1 MQAQPDYLSVP
12 RRALDV
18 EDYIDIL
25 RRHWMWI
32 VGPTFAGLVISVVV
46 AFLWPDTYTSYA
58 VLRITPSQ
66 VSDKIVPTNFNLHM
80 QDRMATMLQD
90 VESRSKLIDM
100 IKKFNL
106 YPSEQAKKTME
117 DIVEEMRRYI
127 HFEALDAGG
136 VGQQQ
141 QQRSAGAAFRV
152 SFQYSSGGPSSR
164 FDAQKVVQEMVNSL
178 MSENVIDRRAK
189 SRITTE
195 FLSEEVKT
203 AKSDL
208 DRIES
213 ELTAFKL
220 RNAGRLPEELQS
232 NLQMQNSYQQQLG
245 AVQEILNRNQQDKMM
260 LETSVANLRTQ
271 LAMLESTIPEASEMT
286 GTKTKTE
293 TRSERL
299 AAAEKRLTDAEE
311 QLAAMKERLTPLHP
325 DLRIANQRIETIR
338 QERDKIAA
346 QVAAEQE
353 KLDKAASNNQPAAA
367 PKKAMNP
374 LALKTR
380 GEIEGQIKTTQ
391 AKIHGLELDSEE
403 RIKMHKGLMDQLRV
417 AAERIQSNPLM
428 QGEYAKLTRD
438 YTLAKERYDR
448 LSQQKSSSEV
458 ANRLEDR
465 SAGENLEELDAANL
479 PDKPSDPNRWL
490 IVGAGTAI
498 GLMLGLFLAGAQEV
512 KNSTMKGLKDV
523 RAYSDLNIL
532 TSVPLLENALL
543 VRRKRRLTWLA
554 WSSAT
559 IVGVVVMSASVY
571 YKYWGNK

>member
-12 RRALDV
+12 RRALDI

-32 VGPTFAGLVISVVV
+32 AGPTLAGVVISVVV
-46 AFLWPDTYTSYA
+46 AFLWPDTFTSYA

-66 VSDKIVPTNFNLHM
+66 VSDRIVPTNFNLHM

-90 VESRSKLIDM
+90 IESRSKLIDM

-106 YPSEQAKKTME
+106 YPSDQAKKTME
-117 DIVEEMRRYI
+117 DIVEDMRHYI
-127 HFEALDAGG
+127 HFDAVEAGG
-136 VGQQQ
+136 ASQ
-141 QQRSAGAAFRV
+141 QQRSPGSAFRV
-152 SFQYSSGGPSSR
+152 SFQYSSGSSAR

-178 MSENVIDRRAK
+178 MSENVIDRRQK

-203 AKSDL
+203 AKTDL

-232 NLQMQNSYQQQLG
+232 NLQMQNSYQQQLT
-245 AVQEILNRNQQDKMM
+245 AVQEVLNRNQQDKMI
-260 LETSVANLRTQ
+260 LETSIQNLKTQ
-271 LAMLESTIPEASEMT
+271 LAAIDTAPETVEPV
-286 GTKTKTE
+286 GVKTKTE
-293 TRSERL
+293 TRNERL
-299 AAAEKRLTDAEE
+299 AAAEKKVLDGEAE
-311 QLAAMKERLTPLHP
+311 LAAMKERLTPAHP
-325 DLRIANQRIETIR
+325 DLRIATQRIESIR
-338 QERDKIAA
+338 QERDRIAA

-353 KLDKAASNNQPAAA
+353 KQEKEMAAAQPAAT
-367 PKKAMNP
+367 PKRAINP
-374 LALKTR
+374 IALKTR
-380 GEIEGQIKTTQ
+380 GEIEAQIKTTQ
-391 AKIHGLELDSEE
+391 ARIRGLDLDSEE
-403 RIKMHKGLMDQLRV
+403 RVKMQKGLFDQLKLSS
-417 AAERIQSNPLM
+417 ERIQSNPLT

-438 YTLAKERYDR
+438 YNLAKERYDK

-465 SAGENLEELDAANL
+465 SAGENLEVLDPASL
-479 PDKPSDPNRWL
+479 PLKPSDPNRFL

-498 GLMLGLFLAGAQEV
+498 GLILGLFLAGAQEV
-512 KNSTMKGLKDV
+512 KDSTMKGLKDV
-523 RAYSDLNIL
+523 RAYSNMNIL
-532 TSVPLLENALL
+532 TSIPLLENALL

-559 IVGVVVMSASVY
+559 IVGVVVMSTSVY
-571 YKYWGNK
+571 YYYWGNK

>member
-1 MQAQPDYLSVP
+1 MQAQPDYLNVP

-32 VGPTFAGLVISVVV
+32 AGPSLAGLVISVVV
-46 AFLWPDTYTSYA
+46 AFLWPDTFTSYA

-66 VSDKIVPTNFNLHM
+66 VSDRIVPTNFNLHM

-106 YPSEQAKKTME
+106 YPSDQAKKTME
-117 DIVEEMRRYI
+117 DIVEDMRHYI
-127 HFEALDAGG
+127 HFEAVETGG
-136 VGQQQ
+136 AQQQQ
-141 QQRSAGAAFRV
+141 QQRSSAFKV
-152 SFQYSSGGPSSR
+152 SFQYNSGPSAR

-203 AKSDL
+203 AKTAL
-208 DRIES
+208 DHIES
-213 ELTAFKL
+213 QLTAFKM

-232 NLQMQNSYQQQLG
+232 NLQMQNSYQQQLS
-245 AVQEILNRNQQDKMM
+245 AVQEVLNRNQQDKMI
-260 LETSVANLRTQ
+260 LETSIQNLRSQ
-271 LAMLESTIPEASEMT
+271 LSMIDTAPEAVEPAVT
-286 GTKTKTE
+286 RNKTE
-293 TRSERL
+293 TRNERL
-299 AAAEKRLTDAEE
+299 AAAEKKVVDGEAELT
-311 QLAAMKERLTPLHP
+311 AMKERLTPIHP
-325 DLRIANQRIETIR
+325 ELKAAIKRMEAIR

-353 KLDKAASNNQPAAA
+353 MQEKIASSQPAPP
-367 PKKAMNP
+367 PKRNVNPIAM
-374 LALKTR
+374 KTR

-391 AKIHGLELDSEE
+391 ARIHGLDLDSEE
-403 RIKMHKGLMDQLRV
+403 RVKMQKNLFDQLKV
-417 AAERIQSNPLM
+417 ASDRIQSNPLM
-428 QGEYAKLTRD
+428 QGEYAQLTRD
-438 YTLAKERYDR
+438 YTLAKENYDK
-448 LSQQKSSSEV
+448 LSQQEKSSEV

-465 SAGENLEELDAANL
+465 SAGENLEVLDAATL
-479 PDKPSDPNRWL
+479 PLKPSEPNRWL
-490 IVGAGTAI
+490 IVGAGTVI
-498 GLMLGLFLAGAQEV
+498 GLILGLFLAGAQEV
-512 KNSTMKGLKDV
+512 KDSTMKGLKDV
-523 RAYSDLNIL
+523 RAYGNINIL
-532 TSVPLLENALL
+532 TSIPLLENALL

-559 IVGVVVMSASVY
+559 IVGVVVMSSSVY
-571 YKYWGNK
+571 YYYYWGK